1 MTVPAQRAPETRR
14 PRVVMLVANGV
25 KGDSRVQKIAWSMAA
40 AGWEVT
46 LVGRAPGAEPERYR
60 LGAAEVLLVPVPKT
74 VSAYEGARLRGGRR
88 AAALRPAYRDARAAL
103 AGRDA
108 AAGRRRRSR
117 GVAAA
122 RRYLDARPGLDALLA
137 RCSRGPLG
145 GAAHKALGTVFG
157 GLDRHGGWRWFN
169 PWFADLDLALA
180 PVVRDLEPDL
190 IHAHDFHMVGIGAR
204 LAAALGTDAHPVRWI
219 YDAHE
224 YLRGIEVPSRA
235 DIRLR
240 MRRRMLVGVESEYI
254 GRADAVVT
262 VSEGIAQRL
271 AEDHALAHRPG
282 VILNAPVI
290 AAGDGAIDGPIDGA
304 IDGPIG
310 APGAPTANATA
321 PRSLRADCAIAE
333 DVPLLLYSGGMSPRR
348 GVSTAVEALVC
359 LPQAHLALIARTDD
373 PDIPALTELAER
385 LGVAERL
392 HVVPYVPVDQ
402 VVPYISAATIGLVPI
417 LHLPNHELSLITKY
431 FEYLHA
437 CLPIVTSDVREMAAE
452 TRRLAVGE
460 VFTAGDAVDLAA
472 AVTRVLAEPERYR
485 AVYAGPSDPR
495 PASSWAGQAERLDA
509 LYRSLVTVT
518 PGPAGDA
525 GALELRPIEPT
536 APTTPTSTAQS
547 PSPSTPAAA

>member
-40 AGWEVT
+40 AGWAVT

-60 LGAAEVLLVPVPKT
+60 LGPAEVLLVPVPKT

-88 AAALRPAYRDARAAL
+88 AARLRPAYRDARAAL
-103 AGRDA
+103 AARDA
-108 AAGRRRRSR
+108 AAGRRMRAR
-117 GVAAA
+117 GAAA
-122 RRYLDARPGLDALLA
+122 GRRFLAARPGLDALLA

-145 GAAHKALGTVFG
+145 GAAHKALGTVLG
-157 GLDRHGGWRWFN
+157 GMDRRGGWRWFN

-204 LAAALGTDAHPVRWI
+204 LAAALGTEAHPVRWI

-224 YLRGIEVPSRA
+224 YLRGIEVPSPG
-235 DIRLR
+235 DVRLR

-254 GRADAVVT
+254 ARADAVVT

-271 AEDHALAHRPG
+271 AEDHDLAHRPG

-290 AAGDGAIDGPIDGA
+290 AETGGGAAGAADTTLAGQSA
-304 IDGPIG
+304 
-310 APGAPTANATA
+310 
-321 PRSLRADCAIAE
+321 RSLRADCGVGE
-333 DVPLLLYSGGMSPRR
+333 EVPLLLYSGGMSPRR
-348 GVSTAVEALVC
+348 GVATAIEALVC

-373 PDIPALTELAER
+373 PDIPALTQLAAR
-385 LGVAERL
+385 LDVAARL

-452 TRRLAVGE
+452 TRRLGVGE

-472 AVTRVLAEPERYR
+472 AVSRVLAEPEIYR
-485 AVYAGPSDPR
+485 AVYTGPSDPR
-495 PASSWAGQAERLDA
+495 PASSWAGQAARLDA
-509 LYRSLVTVT
+509 LYRSLLGAE
-518 PGPAGDA
+518 PGPARDP
-525 GALELRPIEPT
+525 GALELRPLDDAPAPAPT
-536 APTTPTSTAQS
+536 ASDTSSTSTVG
-547 PSPSTPAAA
+547 